1 MLILNPKGDI
11 SYSIKPQEVQY
22 HSIFSET
29 FGKSTYYP
37 HPRKTQEQERRP
49 LHKGEEIRTKNT
61 GYIC

>member
-49 LHKGEEIRTKNT
+49 LHKGKEI
-61 GYIC
+61 